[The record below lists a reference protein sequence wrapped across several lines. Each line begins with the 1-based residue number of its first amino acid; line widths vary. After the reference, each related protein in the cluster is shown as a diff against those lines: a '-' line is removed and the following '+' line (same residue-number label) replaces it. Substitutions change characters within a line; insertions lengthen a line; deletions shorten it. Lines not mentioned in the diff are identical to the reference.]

1 MSDTSS
7 QRAQRNIENFEIEK
21 LAQKMI
27 MLRQQH
33 ESFEGRAIVQHNE
46 AVYMVRKHILEKAKT
61 FFKEVKDVNINH
73 VLGLS
78 SHKQRQ
84 IDNAFE
90 EQCIREMGFERG
102 EQYEDQNMRI
112 IFKTFLKA
120 DDPRLEE

>member
-7 QRAQRNIENFEIEK
+7 QRAQRNIENFEVEK

-73 VLGLS
+73 VLGLFFTGS
-78 SHKQRQ
+78 
-84 IDNAFE
+84 
-90 EQCIREMGFERG
+90 
-102 EQYEDQNMRI
+102 
-112 IFKTFLKA
+112 FLFVGA
-120 DDPRLEE
+120 LVFFFRLTLTSV